1 MWLAY
6 LVISLVLIAFV
17 TQTGF
22 FVLATAKRIEAAGLR
37 LSGFRRGVVY
47 VWLAVGIPADAFYN
61 WLIGSWFYLRD
72 RPREVMYSSHV
83 GDLARAGDAR
93 GLAEAAFLNAALP
106 GHIHLPDE
114 TDRSKGD
121 PAL

>member
-22 FVLATAKRIEAAGLR
+22 FVFATAKRIEAAGLR
-37 LSGFRRGVVY
+37 LSGFRRVVVY
-47 VWLAVGIPADAFYN
+47 FWSVVGIPADWLYN

-83 GDLARAGDAR
+83 GDLARAGDER
-93 GLAEAAFLNAALP
+93 GLSESAFLNAALP
-106 GHIHLPDE
+106 GHIKLPDDE
-114 TDRSKGD
+114 RELGD
-121 PAL
+121 TAL

>member
-1 MWLAY
+1 
-6 LVISLVLIAFV
+6 
-17 TQTGF
+17 
-22 FVLATAKRIEAAGLR
+22 
-37 LSGFRRGVVY
+37 
-47 VWLAVGIPADAFYN
+47 
-61 WLIGSWFYLRD
+61 
-72 RPREVMYSSHV
+72 MYSSHV

-93 GLAEAAFLNAALP
+93 GLSEAAFLNAALP